1 MARLTDLQ
9 RLRLVDVDTDRKM
22 IESLQQLSKLK
33 VLKLKRIAIHQY
45 DGDLTSCLPS
55 HLSHLEIDCCAT
67 SLGDL
72 SRFDRL
78 KTLVI
83 GGCRV
88 EAEDIDNLNK
98 CPARIHIKI
107 YGRQSLKELEHLS
120 RLKNLSRLEIEDVGT
135 CEIPAWMGKM
145 PLSALVLK
153 KGQVNFRSN
162 DMTCL
167 PRRLTSLCIPF
178 GNVSDHALSGF
189 CEYARRLKQLEIFMP
204 VFVSNLNLSTLK
216 NLVSLKLSGG
226 ELDGEVLRGI
236 SALDNLENLSVGGCW
251 YLDGSHLSSLESI
264 NSLKSL
270 SITCCQ
276 ISRCGCEQLARI
288 KQLRKL
294 SFYYC
299 PTLHPSLILEMPNLR
314 SLRVGSCCTVE
325 YAINDLL
332 KKSFVKKLDF
342 LGFRFIQ
349 SSKDVISALNHFM
362 LHFPRVTVNPNIE
375 IA

>member
-1 MARLTDLQ
+1 
-9 RLRLVDVDTDRKM
+9 
-22 IESLQQLSKLK
+22 
-33 VLKLKRIAIHQY
+33 
-45 DGDLTSCLPS
+45 
-55 HLSHLEIDCCAT
+55 LSHLEIDCCAI
-67 SLGDL
+67 SLGNL
-72 SRFDRL
+72 NRFERL

-83 GGCRV
+83 GGCQV
-88 EAEDIDNLNK
+88 EAKDVDNLNK
-98 CPARIHIKI
+98 CSAKIHVKI

-120 RLKNLSRLEIEDVGT
+120 GLKNLSQLEIEDIGT
-135 CEIPAWMGKM
+135 SEIPMWMNKM
-145 PLSALVLK
+145 PLNALVLK
-153 KGQVNFRSN
+153 KGQVSFRSN

-167 PRRLTSLCIPF
+167 PQQLTSLCIPF
-178 GNVSDHALSGF
+178 GNVSDRVLSGF
-189 CEYARRLKQLEIFMP
+189 CEYARRLKQLDIFVP
-204 VFVSNLNLSTLK
+204 VFVSNLNLSILK

-236 SALDNLENLSVGGCW
+236 SALQNLENLSVGGCW

-288 KQLRKL
+288 RQLRRL

-299 PTLHPSLILEMPNLR
+299 PTLHPSLIIEMPHLR

-342 LGFRFIQ
+342 LGFRFSQ
-349 SSKDVISALNHFM
+349 SSKDVISTLNHFM
-362 LHFPRVTVNPNIE
+362 LHFPRVAVNPKIE